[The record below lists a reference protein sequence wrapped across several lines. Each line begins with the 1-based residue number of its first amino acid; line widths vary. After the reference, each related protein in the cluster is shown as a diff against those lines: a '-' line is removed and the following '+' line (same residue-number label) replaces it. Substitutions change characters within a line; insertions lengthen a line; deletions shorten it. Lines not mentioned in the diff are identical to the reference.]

1 MNRHYSESEKALV
14 LSYYQSGYSCRGI
27 GQELGIPYR
36 RITEWLNQYRT
47 NGFIGLPSRS
57 CRRYPIDLK
66 QSAVREVLEN
76 SLSCEVSALKYGVS
90 TTAVVNWVKRV
101 KRLGY
106 DSLSVSPKPG
116 RSSKI
121 MGRPRKKTPQT
132 DLEKLQEENARLKA
146 EVALLKK
153 VKALVEEREARQRA
167 IGLRPSKN

>member
-1 MNRHYSESEKALV
+1 MNRHYSESEKALI
-14 LSYYQSGYSCRGI
+14 LSYYKSGYSCRGT
-27 GQELGIPYR
+27 GKELGIPYR
-36 RITEWLNQYRT
+36 RIAEWLNQYRT
-47 NGFIGLPSRS
+47 HGFIGLPSRS
-57 CRRYPIDLK
+57 LHRYPLDLK
-66 QSAVREVLEN
+66 QSAVREVLED

-90 TTAVVNWVKRV
+90 TTAVVNWVKR
-101 KRLGY
+101 LGY
-106 DSLSVSPKPG
+106 DSLSVSPHLG